1 VLLLKS
7 MGINDL
13 IHFDFMDPPPAE
25 TLIRALEQLYALG
38 SLNDKGQL
46 TKLGRRMAEF
56 PLDPMLSKMMLASE
70 KYQCSEEV
78 LTVCAMLSVN
88 NSIFYR
94 PKDKAIL
101 ADSARVNFNKPQGDH
116 MTLLNVYNQ
125 WKETDYNTQWCYE
138 NFIQHRSMKRARD
151 VRDQLESLLERVE
164 ISKSEAGEDTDSIRK
179 AITAGF
185 FYHTALL
192 QRSGS
197 YRTLKSK
204 QSVQIHPSSALFQ
217 ELPKWVVYHELV
229 YTTKEFMRQVIE
241 IQPQWLVE
249 IAPHYYKAKDIE
261 AGDTGKKMPKAAGR
275 STMTE
280 H

>member
-70 KYQCSEEV
+70 KYKCSEEI
-78 LTVCAMLSVN
+78 LTICSMLSVN

-94 PKDKAIL
+94 PKDKAIH
-101 ADSARVNFNKPQGDH
+101 ADSARVNFHKPSGDH
-116 MTLLNVYNQ
+116 LTLLNVFDQ
-125 WKETDYNTQWCYE
+125 WKETDYSTQWCFE

-164 ISKSEAGEDTDSIRK
+164 ITKSEAGDDTDSIRK
-179 AITAGF
+179 AITSGF
-185 FYHTALL
+185 FYHTAQL

-217 ELPKWVVYHELV
+217 ELPKWAVYHELV
-229 YTTKEFMRQVIE
+229 FTTKEFMRQVVEIE
-241 IQPQWLVE
+241 PKWLVE
-249 IAPHYYKAKDIE
+249 IAPHYYKSKDIE
-261 AGDTGKKMPKAAGR
+261 ETGRKMPKNSGR
-275 STMTE
+275 AQMTE